1 MNVFKI
7 LPHVIAVINAA
18 TIVVLGYGYSRIR
31 AGDREGHRRAMQG
44 AIALGVLFLAVYLS
58 YHAFAGLAKFGGV
71 GPIRIVYFT
80 LLAAHIVAAAL
91 IAVVAPVAIAFALRE
106 RFATHRRI
114 ARFALPLWMFVS
126 ASGLIVYVM
135 TIHLYPFKA

>member
-1 MNVFKI
+1 MI
-7 LPHVIAVINAA
+7 DL
-18 TIVVLGYGYSRIR
+18 SRS
-31 AGDREGHRRAMQG
+31 EG
-44 AIALGVLFLAVYLS
+44 
-58 YHAFAGLAKFGGV
+58 
-71 GPIRIVYFT
+71 
-80 LLAAHIVAAAL
+80 
-91 IAVVAPVAIAFALRE
+91 